1 MGFRIRQIEAETKFV
16 ETITVEAITQVVA
29 LETIQNVVE
38 ECGVGEDRVRQLWAE
53 LVVILCI
60 AMNLFSEM
68 ALTAVLRQLLR
79 GARLLHANEA
89 VKVASKSAIS
99 QARYRLGYQ
108 VMERLFECVCQPIA
122 SPGTPGA
129 FAYGLRLIALDGT
142 VEQVPD
148 TVENEAYFGR
158 SQTGHAPGP
167 FPQVRG
173 VYLCECGTHV
183 IFDAVFAPY
192 APSERHA
199 GFRLLRS
206 VEAGMLVMWDGG
218 FHDFDMLQAVRQR
231 GAHVLARLPANVKPQ
246 AMTALPDGSWLARL
260 RPSETH
266 RRKAAE
272 WLLVRVI
279 EYTLDDPARPGYGE
293 THRLVTTLLDP
304 TVYPALDLICLFHQR
319 WEIEVTLDELKTHQ
333 RLLDH
338 PVRSLKPVGVLQEL
352 YGLLLAHFVIRK
364 LMYQA
369 AVTHSLDPDRLSFV
383 GALRLIKEAVYDF
396 QLVDPDDHARL
407 QHRLLNDI
415 ASHQLAQRDH
425 RINPRVVKQR
435 SKFQPKRPWHYHWP
449 QPERVF
455 RDAVVVFHLALPML
469 N

>member
-16 ETITVEAITQVVA
+16 ETITVEAITQIVA
-29 LETIQNVVE
+29 LETIQNMVE
-38 ECGVGEDRVRQLWAE
+38 ECRVGENRVRQLWAA
-53 LVVILCI
+53 LVVMLCI
-60 AMNLFSEM
+60 TMNLFSEL

-79 GARLLHANEA
+79 GARLLHTNEVA
-89 VKVASKSAIS
+89 KVASKSAIS
-99 QARYRLGYQ
+99 QARYRLGYR

-122 SPGTPGA
+122 RPDTPGA

-148 TVENEAYFGR
+148 TAENEAYFGR
-158 SQTGHAPGP
+158 SKTGYASGP

-183 IFDAVFAPY
+183 IFDAVFDPY
-192 APSERHA
+192 ARSERH
-199 GFRLLRS
+199 GGLGLLRS

-218 FHDFDMLQAVRQR
+218 FHDFDMLKAVRQR
-231 GAHVLARLPANVKPQ
+231 GAQVLARLPANVKPQ
-246 AMTALPDGSWLARL
+246 VITSLPDGSWLARL
-260 RPSETH
+260 LPSEVN
-266 RRKAAE
+266 RRKAGE

-279 EYTLDDPARPGYGE
+279 EYTLDDPACPGYGQ

-304 TVYPALDLICLFHQR
+304 TVYPALDLTCLFHQR
-319 WEIEVTLDELKTHQ
+319 WEIEVTVDELKTHQ
-333 RLLDH
+333 RLIDRPL
-338 PVRSLKPVGVLQEL
+338 RSHKPAGVLQEL
-352 YGLLLAHFVIRK
+352 YGLLLAHFVVRS
-364 LMYQA
+364 LMHQA
-369 AVTHSLDPDRLSFV
+369 AIIHTLDPDRLSFV

-396 QLVDPDDHARL
+396 QLIDPNDHPRL
-407 QHRLLNDI
+407 QRRLLNDI

-435 SKFQPKRPWHYHWP
+435 SKFPPKRPQHYHWP
-449 QPERVF
+449 QPERSF
-455 RDAVVVFHLALPML
+455 RDAIVVLNLALPML